1 MLSPNTEWI
10 ELIPAGTF
18 STNDGRGPFH
28 NPEPQSVVR
37 LSLQY
42 MKMKGGLPI
51 DCEHATDRAAPHG
64 LPAPAMGWIRNFRIV
79 AGAIQGRVEWT
90 PRGSAALQAKRV
102 QIRLAGVQLRA
113 TRWRARRCDDRA
125 GDVDPARGADE
136 QSGARSVARA
146 RGVAMVE
153 LSAMEKKIAEG
164 TPAAAEMSEED
175 KKFCWLTG
183 MSPAALMAAREK
195 HRQTV
200 LASRSEADYIRQT
213 FGPARVT
220 VAELCG
226 GKK

>member
-1 MLSPNTEWI
+1 
-10 ELIPAGTF
+10 
-18 STNDGRGPFH
+18 
-28 NPEPQSVVR
+28 
-37 LSLQY
+37 
-42 MKMKGGLPI
+42 
-51 DCEHATDRAAPHG
+51 
-64 LPAPAMGWIRNFRIV
+64 
-79 AGAIQGRVEWT
+79 
-90 PRGSAALQAKRV
+90 
-102 QIRLAGVQLRA
+102 
-113 TRWRARRCDDRA
+113 
-125 GDVDPARGADE
+125 
-136 QSGARSVARA
+136 
-146 RGVAMVE
+146 
-153 LSAMEKKIAEG
+153 MEKKIAEG